1 MGVLTLLDLYFEYLT
16 AHCRIW
22 PLWWTQ
28 GDCPRTYLYFCGD
41 GIQWVIEA
49 PKTSYRYTLPATIC
63 FSGDIQIVYSGYIPG
78 AEALSIVQGRVTEL
92 RGANPSLIY
101 LLDRKST
108 I

>member
-1 MGVLTLLDLYFEYLT
+1 MESNGLLKPQRLLT
-16 AHCRIW
+16 
-22 PLWWTQ
+22 
-28 GDCPRTYLYFCGD
+28 G
-41 GIQWVIEA
+41 
-49 PKTSYRYTLPATIC
+49 TLFATIC
-63 FSGDIQIVYSGYIPG
+63 FSGDIEIVYSGYIPG

>member
-1 MGVLTLLDLYFEYLT
+1 MVYGRV
-16 AHCRIW
+16 W
-22 PLWWTQ
+22 SLWRTQ
-28 GDCPRTYLYFCGD
+28 GDCPRAHLYFCGD

-49 PKTSYRYTLPATIC
+49 PKASYRYTLPATIC
-63 FSGDIQIVYSGYIPG
+63 FSGDIEIVYSGYIPG

-108 I
+108 IREK